1 MWKTHGSLWKM
12 IYKCWETQ
20 WVSCMLIYPRVQLLC
35 NNVVTLFW
43 LIPLLCAKFIY
54 DYIYMYMPC
63 CCKRQPTAKGYS
75 TSLACVCTRT
85 LTLLVP
91 QWATAAT
98 FFWQSICCYGLSG
111 GLRCHLKWL
120 SHQITIQCFFKK
132 QSDSSHVFSTCPWSP
147 AHHFSAEIHI
157 IHIIMYVCNKQ
168 I

>member
-54 DYIYMYMPC
+54 DYIYMPC

-91 QWATAAT
+91 QWAKAAT

-111 GLRCHLKWL
+111 GLRCHFKWL
-120 SHQITIQCFFKK
+120 SHQITTQCFFKK
-132 QSDSSHVFSTCPWSP
+132 IDSSHLFSTCPWSP
-147 AHHFSAEIHI
+147 AHHFSAESHI
-157 IHIIMYVCNKQ
+157 NSHNYVCM
-168 I
+168 